1 MPYTFE
7 TTYDFKALTAM
18 ARALR
23 KTVRRKKSRR
33 VRIFGGIAVVVGL
46 LLAVPWYEG
55 YEFGL
60 STAAT
65 ILAVAVILFVMLF
78 EDQLNGYLAGKRMI
92 KGTEKN
98 RSAFDEV
105 GFTTENA
112 VGQTRW
118 NYASI
123 RKAVRTGDYF
133 VFLFDKNHA
142 QVYDIRTLA
151 GGSPEDFAALIGEKT
166 GGAVETV

>member
-7 TTYDFKALTAM
+7 TNYDFKALTAM

-33 VRIFGGIAVVVGL
+33 VRIVGGIAIAVGL
-46 LLAVPWYEG
+46 LLVVPWYEG

-60 STAAT
+60 STVVT

-78 EDQLNGYLAGKRMI
+78 EDQINGYLAGKRMI

-98 RSAFDEV
+98 RGAFDEV

-123 RKAVRTGDYF
+123 RKAVRAGDYF
-133 VFLFDKNHA
+133 IFLFDKNHA
-142 QVYDIRTLA
+142 QVYDIRSLK

>member
-23 KTVRRKKSRR
+23 KTVRRKTSRR
-33 VRIFGGIAVVVGL
+33 VRVFGGIAVAVGL
-46 LLAVPWYEG
+46 LLAVPWYQG

-60 STAAT
+60 STAVT
-65 ILAVAVILFVMLF
+65 ILAMALLLFVMLF

-133 VFLFDKNHA
+133 IFLFDKNHA
-142 QVYDIRTLA
+142 QVYDIRSLK

>member
-23 KTVRRKKSRR
+23 KTVRRKTSRR
-33 VRIFGGIAVVVGL
+33 VRVFGGIAVAVGL

-78 EDQLNGYLAGKRMI
+78 EDQINGYLAGKRMI

-98 RSAFDEV
+98 RGAFDEV
-105 GFTTENA
+105 VFTTENA

-123 RKAVRTGDYF
+123 RKAVRTGDDF

-142 QVYDIRTLA
+142 QVYDIRSLK

>member
-7 TTYDFKALTAM
+7 TNYDFKALTAM

-23 KTVRRKKSRR
+23 KTVRRKTSRR
-33 VRIFGGIAVVVGL
+33 VRIFGGIAVAVGL

-55 YEFGL
+55 YEFDL
-60 STAAT
+60 STAVT
-65 ILAVAVILFVMLF
+65 ILAVAVILIVILF
-78 EDQLNGYLAGKRMI
+78 EDQINGYLAGKRMI

-98 RSAFDEV
+98 RGVFDEA

-112 VGQTRW
+112 VGTTRW
-118 NYASI
+118 NYGSI
-123 RKAVRTGDYF
+123 RKAVWTGDYF

-142 QVYDIRTLA
+142 QVYDIRSLQ
-151 GGSPEDFAALIGEKT
+151 GGTPGDFATLIAEKT